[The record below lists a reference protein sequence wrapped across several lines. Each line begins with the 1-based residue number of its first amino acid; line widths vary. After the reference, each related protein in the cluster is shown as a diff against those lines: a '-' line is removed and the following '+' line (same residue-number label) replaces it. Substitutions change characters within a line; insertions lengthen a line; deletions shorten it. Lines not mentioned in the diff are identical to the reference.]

1 MCTLDCIFQSNE
13 SAPRIFG
20 SPERPSDFE
29 QNYYP
34 TSMAAKLATISLYGF
49 VLFVGAGLA
58 TPIIY
63 DGRAPLNYSQ
73 FDLDKSV
80 DPYLT

>member
-1 MCTLDCIFQSNE
+1 MS
-13 SAPRIFG
+13 S
-20 SPERPSDFE
+20 SPEQHDTSYFE
-29 QNYYP
+29 QNINP
-34 TSMAAKLATISLYGF
+34 TLMVTTSSMYAL
-49 VLFVGAGLA
+49 VLFVGAALA

>member
-1 MCTLDCIFQSNE
+1 MHAL
-13 SAPRIFG
+13 
-20 SPERPSDFE
+20 
-29 QNYYP
+29 
-34 TSMAAKLATISLYGF
+34 
-49 VLFVGAGLA
+49 VLFVGAALA